1 MNWFLIGIIIFVIVY
16 LFLNWFAKTS
26 TKKIA
31 QFLKRLAIVISI
43 FLAAILAIGGKYI
56 FSLPFVLAIL
66 PLIKTK
72 AGISLFQLLR
82 LWGLFRV
89 LRNSGRFNFNKFNQ
103 SANNQNISLDE
114 AYKILNLKS
123 NKKGE
128 LPTHIIRFWETQFKQ
143 IKPKTLG
150 QALRIDGITPA
161 AVYILLS
168 HVKRKS
174 IKHIA

>member
-56 FSLPFVLAIL
+56 FSLPFLLAIL

-72 AGISLFQLLR
+72 AGITLLQLVRIWGLLR
-82 LWGLFRV
+82 V
-89 LRNSGRFNFNKFNQ
+89 LKNSGRFNFNNFN
-103 SANNQNISLDE
+103 SLPNTCFF
-114 AYKILNLKS
+114 YL
-123 NKKGE
+123 
-128 LPTHIIRFWETQFKQ
+128 FFFQ
-143 IKPKTLG
+143 
-150 QALRIDGITPA
+150 
-161 AVYILLS
+161 LLS
-168 HVKRKS
+168 N
-174 IKHIA
+174 